1 MANLLPLRRMSSF
14 SKYSGIHIPQRYF
27 NETFPSLEVLRISS
41 SISEL
46 GGMVWM
52 QLGALF
58 ITWVIIYL
66 CLVRGIQSVKL
77 WLLFYYY
84 FYFFNLSQFTFAG
97 RQGCVLYSSISVF
110 AVDHIVCT
118 RSHPTGRFERHQIFH
133 LSRVASPARPQGLG
147 RCGYPDV
154 LWPRTR
160 LGWPCEY
167 VQLQ

>member
-1 MANLLPLRRMSSF
+1 MDATGRIVHYLGYNIFVLSSGYPIGKMMTLILL
-14 SKYSGIHIPQRYF
+14 
-27 NETFPSLEVLRISS
+27 
-41 SISEL
+41 
-46 GGMVWM
+46 
-52 QLGALF
+52 
-58 ITWVIIYL
+58 
-66 CLVRGIQSVKL
+66 
-77 WLLFYYY
+77 LLF
-84 FYFFNLSQFTFAG
+84 FFNLSQLTFAG

-110 AVDHIVCT
+110 AVDHIVRT